1 MGNKFS
7 NKKTENKSFDI
18 VFNTD
23 LYKATFVIKPLNKL
37 IKPVNNNFI
46 YLWDIVSMK
55 INLYGI
61 DVYYDLDKR
70 QVNSM
75 NIPTIK
81 LVLEKELRT
90 KRKHDVIIELTQM
103 YTTTN
108 NLKHG
113 DVNISFIQ
121 LLIYAV
127 LGEFAKQLTELTD
140 NNLSKDDPFKSIV
153 ELEEIKEGL
162 CIIDVKDMTNEL
174 VENLINNVPE
184 K

>member
-7 NKKTENKSFDI
+7 NKKTNENKSFDI

-23 LYKATFVIKPLNKL
+23 LYKATFVIKPINKS
-37 IKPVNNNFI
+37 IKPVNNNII
-46 YLWDIVSMK
+46 YLWDIVDMK

-61 DVYYDLDKR
+61 DVHYDLNKR

-90 KRKHDVIIELTQM
+90 KRKHELIVELVQM
-103 YTTTN
+103 YRTTN
-108 NLKHG
+108 NLKYS

-121 LLIYAV
+121 LLIYGV
-127 LGEFAKQLTELTD
+127 LSEFAKQLTELTKTELTE
-140 NNLSKDDPFKSIV
+140 NNPFNLLV
-153 ELEEIKEGL
+153 ELEDSKEGI
-162 CIIDVKDMTNEL
+162 CIKDFQDMTNEL
-174 VENLINNVPE
+174 VDKLIN
-184 K
+184 